1 MLPTSVL
8 TGVFLYLGFSA
19 IKGNQFLERTALLI
33 TDPERVPKGI
43 FPGVALPTVKKYT
56 LLQIASLVLL
66 YGMKES
72 KLGVLFPVIIGGLQF
87 ILIGAM
93 KAGWFSE
100 KDVRVLDAE

>member
-43 FPGVALPTVKKYT
+43 FPGVASP
-56 LLQIASLVLL
+56 
-66 YGMKES
+66 
-72 KLGVLFPVIIGGLQF
+72 
-87 ILIGAM
+87 
-93 KAGWFSE
+93 
-100 KDVRVLDAE
+100 R